1 MLLEHGTYSENISL
15 CRQVKRWLLNC
26 ILVLASMLP
35 GRSYAQY
42 YPAPAPVAANQL
54 RTLSTQLKTVRN
66 THERIRL
73 LNALCNL
80 YHNLPYKNP
89 ADLQLAEQYAKQAF
103 AAATSINDQSGMS
116 DALLLLG
123 QLYYF
128 SGDLDSFEQLPSK
141 ANDSTRAKLFL
152 QLSFYIWGRDAQD
165 KTSDYLKSNDYARQA
180 AAISERMDL
189 KELTLMAARNI
200 AINNLYLKK
209 PDAEAEAL
217 KVIATYKRIG
227 YKKLQYIYYPMT
239 CYFDLK
245 RQADKAYYYSEA
257 AVAAVDATKDT
268 LSAGDIYIEKAVIA
282 YRREKYDETIRDCKQ
297 ALKYYEHHPSVY
309 YVSSPAVHRVI
320 SSAYNKM
327 GRSAEAIDYMSNALH
342 QYPPR
347 GTQDSLTYLY
357 TLGNSYRDRK
367 EFNRSENCFKQIYAI
382 AGRLHSGEQDANIGL
397 GHLYLDAGEFEKARH
412 YLYKGLSLITPE
424 ENTAGLRYLHYM
436 LYLADSATQR
446 YLSAIEHLNKSNE
459 QAFAEVRLAQDK
471 AVKQMEV
478 AYQAREKEQELK
490 LKNQNI
496 TFLQRQAKAQKE
508 KLEQSEKIGLL
519 IAGAL
524 VLAVIILTLLFSFYR
539 QKQRTSREMA
549 HKNQQLQKLVSE
561 KEWLL
566 KEVHHR
572 VKNNLHTIFCLLES
586 QARTATPEAR
596 SALEKSTHRIYAMS
610 LFHQKVYQSGNIQQ
624 VDFGN
629 YLREFLLFLQE
640 GFDLETRNIRVTHE
654 MTNISLPLN
663 LAMPL
668 ALIANEALTNAAKY
682 AFEGRSSGE
691 INLSL
696 QTHEQA
702 YRMTISDD
710 GIGMTDPGISDK
722 QSLGMELMHGL
733 CADIGAAIKFEVNNG
748 TRINIAFNAG

>member
-1 MLLEHGTYSENISL
+1 MLLEHGTYSENITL
-15 CRQVKRWLLNC
+15 WKQVKRWLLCC
-26 ILVLASMLP
+26 ILSLTCIS
-35 GRSYAQY
+35 GRLYAQY

-54 RTLSTQLKTVRN
+54 HTLSTRLKTTRN
-66 THERIRL
+66 AHERIQT

-89 ADLQLAEQYAKQAF
+89 ADLTLAEQYAKQAL
-103 AAATSINDQSGMS
+103 AEGTRINDQAGMS
-116 DALLLLG
+116 EALLLLG

-128 SGDLDSFEQLPSK
+128 SDALDSFEQLPGK

-152 QLSFYIWGRDAQD
+152 QLSFYIWGRDAKD
-165 KTSDYLKSNDYARQA
+165 KTQDYLRSNDYARKA
-180 AAISERMDL
+180 AAITERLGL
-189 KELTLMAARNI
+189 KDLTLMAARNI

-209 PDAEAEAL
+209 PDAEADVL
-217 KVIATYKRIG
+217 KIIATYKRTG
-227 YKKLQYIYYPMT
+227 YKKLQYIYYPLT
-239 CYFDLK
+239 CYFDFV
-245 RQADKAYYYSEA
+245 RQTDKSYYYSEA
-257 AVAAVDATKDT
+257 AVTAVDATRDT
-268 LSAGDIYIEKAVIA
+268 LSAGDIYIEKSVLA
-282 YRREKYDETIRDCKQ
+282 YRREKYEEAINACKQ
-297 ALKYYEHHPSVY
+297 ALKYYEHQPSIY
-309 YVSSPAVHRVI
+309 YVSSPMVHEII
-320 SSAYNKM
+320 SAAYNKM
-327 GRSAEAIDYMSNALH
+327 GKKTEATNYILNALH

-347 GTQDSLTYLY
+347 GTQDSITYLY
-357 TLGNSYRDRK
+357 RLGNAFREEKAFDK
-367 EFNRSENCFKQIYAI
+367 SETYFKQLYAI
-382 AGRLHSGEQDANIGL
+382 SSRLHKDEDYANISL
-397 GHLYLDAGEFEKARH
+397 GHVYLDAGEFEKARH
-412 YLYKGLSLITPE
+412 YLYKGLSLVKPE

-436 LYLADSATQR
+436 IYLADSATQH
-446 YLSAIEHLNKSNE
+446 YLTAIEHLNKSND
-459 QAFAEVRLAQDK
+459 QAAAEARLEQDK
-471 AVKQMEV
+471 VVRQMEV
-478 AYQAREKEQELK
+478 AYKAREKEQELK

-496 TFLQRQAKAQKE
+496 IFLQRQAQAQKE
-508 KLEQSEKIGLL
+508 KLKQSEKIGLL
-519 IAGAL
+519 TAGAL
-524 VLAVIILTLLFSFYR
+524 VLALAIMVLLFFFYR
-539 QKQRTSREMA
+539 QKQKSSREMT

-596 SALEKSTHRIYAMS
+596 NALEKSTHRIYAMS

-629 YLREFLLFLQE
+629 YMREFLLFLQE

-654 MTNISLPLN
+654 MTSISLPLN

-696 QTHEQA
+696 HPHEQA
-702 YRMTISDD
+702 YKMTISDD
-710 GIGMTDPGISDK
+710 GIGITHPGSSDR

-733 CADIGAAIKFEVNNG
+733 CADIGAAINFEVNNG

>member
-15 CRQVKRWLLNC
+15 CRQVKRWLLSC
-26 ILVLASMLP
+26 ILLLACMLP
-35 GRSYAQY
+35 GGLYAQY
-42 YPAPAPVAANQL
+42 YPAPAPVAAYQL
-54 RTLSTQLKTVRN
+54 HALSTQLKTARN
-66 THERIRL
+66 AHERVRV

-80 YHNLPYKNP
+80 YNNLPYKNP
-89 ADLQLAEQYAKQAF
+89 ADLVLAEQYAKQAL
-103 AAATSINDQSGMS
+103 AEGTRINDQPGNSE
-116 DALLLLG
+116 ALLLLG

-128 SGDLDSFEQLPSK
+128 SDDLNSFEQLPSK

-165 KTSDYLKSNDYARQA
+165 KTADYLKSNDYARQA
-180 AAISERMDL
+180 ATISEKLGL
-189 KELTLMAARNI
+189 KELSLMAERNI
-200 AINNLYLKK
+200 SINNLYLKK
-209 PDAEAEAL
+209 PDAEAEVL
-217 KVIATYKRIG
+217 KIIEKYKQAG
-227 YKKLQYIYYPMT
+227 YKKLQYIYYPLT
-239 CYFDLK
+239 CYFDFI
-245 RQADKAYYYSEA
+245 RHTDKAYFYSEA

-268 LSAGDIYIEKAVIA
+268 LSAGDIYIEKSVLA
-282 YRREKYDETIRDCKQ
+282 YRREKYDETILACKK
-297 ALKYYEHHPSVY
+297 ALTFYEHYPSVY
-309 YVSSPAVHRVI
+309 YVSSPMVHEII
-320 SSAYNKM
+320 SAAYNKM
-327 GRSAEAIDYMSNALH
+327 GKKTAATNYMLNALH

-347 GTQDSLTYLY
+347 GTQDSLTYLLR
-357 TLGNSYRDRK
+357 LGNAFREQKAFDK
-367 EFNRSENCFKQIYAI
+367 SEDCFKQIYNI
-382 AGRLHSGEQDANIGL
+382 AYRLHKDEEYANINL
-397 GHLYLDAGEFEKARH
+397 GHVYLDAGKFEKARH
-412 YLYKGLSLITPE
+412 FLYKGLALNKPE

-436 LYLADSATQR
+436 LYLADSATQH
-446 YLSAIEHLNKSNE
+446 YLAAIEHLNKSNE
-459 QAFAEVRLAQDK
+459 HAFADVRLEQDK

-478 AYQAREKEQELK
+478 AFRAREKEQELK

-496 TFLQRQAKAQKE
+496 IFLQRQGQAQKE
-508 KLEQSEKIGLL
+508 KLKQSEKIGLL
-519 IAGAL
+519 TAGAL
-524 VLAVIILTLLFSFYR
+524 VLAVVIMLLLFFFYR
-539 QKQRTSREMA
+539 QKQRSSREMA
-549 HKNQQLQKLVSE
+549 RKNQQLQKLVSE

-610 LFHQKVYQSGNIQQ
+610 LFHQKVYQSGNIQH

-654 MTNISLPLN
+654 MTAISLPLN

-682 AFEGRSSGE
+682 AFEGRTSGE

-710 GIGMTDPGISDK
+710 GIGMTHPGSSDK

-733 CADIGAAIKFEVNNG
+733 CADIGAAINFEVNNG